1 MSPLVSQALYVE
13 GVAVG
18 AAWLF
23 TGRCFVED
31 PPQSGNWRKATAG
44 EVEVILD
51 FLGEWWQPT
60 QELERKNT
68 DASGNVT
75 FSGTHASGSYSM
87 EAKHNV
93 SGDRYKVRI
102 ECHDDGTWDATV
114 LIE

>member
-1 MSPLVSQALYVE
+1 MSPAVTQALYVE

-18 AAWLF
+18 AAWQF

-31 PPQSGNWRKATAG
+31 PPQSGNWRKATSG

-51 FLGEWWQPT
+51 FLGEWWQIT

-68 DASGNVT
+68 NASGDVS
-75 FSGTHASGSYSM
+75 FAGTHATGSYTM
-87 EAKHNV
+87 EAKHIQ

-102 ECHDDGTWDATV
+102 DCQDDGTYDV
-114 LIE
+114 SVEIE